1 MNRLEKGSHITER
14 DWTQSI
20 CQPRADWITDRDH
33 RAGHFW
39 KLRTSIPW
47 LSFFICL
54 RAFYDSGNQ
63 SHRGEVIC
71 HTRVLGRTPDLKQ
84 RLSIILIVLA
94 LFEHPFQPKTGLLKK
109 DLSSDP
115 TSSKTFFFSFSFVEF
130 IKCAVMSLKRIGLS
144 SLELRSRWMR
154 LLSLEPKPKRV
165 SPSEAGTKKNFCQSA
180 RAR

>member
-1 MNRLEKGSHITER
+1 MRQCQCIWPTDWEIGLITPLR
-14 DWTQSI
+14 DSLNGKADATNSI
-20 CQPRADWITDRDH
+20 RP
-33 RAGHFW
+33 
-39 KLRTSIPW
+39 
-47 LSFFICL
+47 
-54 RAFYDSGNQ
+54 
-63 SHRGEVIC
+63 
-71 HTRVLGRTPDLKQ
+71 LGRHENIKHGGTANGRARQIVILYVWDGLAIG
-84 RLSIILIVLA
+84 LS
-94 LFEHPFQPKTGLLKK
+94 LLKK